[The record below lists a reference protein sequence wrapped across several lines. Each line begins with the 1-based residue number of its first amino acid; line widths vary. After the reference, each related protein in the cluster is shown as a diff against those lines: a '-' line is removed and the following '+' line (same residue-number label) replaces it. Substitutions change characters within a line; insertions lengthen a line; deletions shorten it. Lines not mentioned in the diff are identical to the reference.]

1 MYNFLDPKYVSCEWA
16 TQRFFNCTFFQIVEP
31 AVQSLLHKPFPSHYI
46 WWGDDYT
53 HQSKR
58 MTITLSTLNDMNR
71 TLVVTMYNSIVQN
84 GQNSLQKQ
92 QVIICVLKIFH
103 QFALVSYTCTSKN
116 LHLHFFSH
124 VFPIKSMVKWCNS
137 LIWHKMGNAAVIT
150 KLITYYMFFH
160 IAPAGLDHD

>member
-1 MYNFLDPKYVSCEWA
+1 MYHFLDPKYVSA

-71 TLVVTMYNSIVQN
+71 TLVVTMYNNIVQN
-84 GQNSLQKQ
+84 GQNSLQRQ
-92 QVIICVLKIFH
+92 QVIICVLKIFSPICFSFLYMHVH
-103 QFALVSYTCTSKN
+103 QKIYTCTSFLTYSQLTAWLN
-116 LHLHFFSH
+116 GVIHWFD
-124 VFPIKSMVKWCNS
+124 IKWVMQQ
-137 LIWHKMGNAAVIT
+137 
-150 KLITYYMFFH
+150 
-160 IAPAGLDHD
+160 

>member
-1 MYNFLDPKYVSCEWA
+1 MYHFLDPKYVSA
-16 TQRFFNCTFFQIVEP
+16 TQRFLNCTFFQIVEP

-92 QVIICVLKIFH
+92 QVIIHLFQK
-103 QFALVSYTCTSKN
+103 FATRFAVVSMYLNKN

-124 VFPIKSMVKWCNS
+124 VFPINSMVKWCNS

-150 KLITYYMFFH
+150 KLITYYICFFTLH
-160 IAPAGLDHD
+160 LQV